1 MSICDKF
8 CCTANMI
15 GIYRLGLY
23 LLIFESCMGNYAS
36 WDMPLLCPDI
46 YPRVFTSYLPR
57 GNLTSGTYMQQIHLS
72 NIQDCIMACCKKSLC
87 NVAFMHNS
95 TCYHVECDNSMVCV
109 PLYRPELAN
118 DNPPSMV
125 LIRPV
130 ESNKVWS
137 DILTNSNQINE
148 DNIG

>member
-1 MSICDKF
+1 MCDFKF

-23 LLIFESCMGNYAS
+23 LLLFESCIGDYNR
-36 WDMPLLCPDI
+36 WNVQLLCSDL

-57 GNLTSGTYMQQIHLS
+57 GNLTDGTYMQQIPSLS
-72 NIQDCIMACCKKSLC
+72 NMQECVMACCKKPLC

-95 TCYHVECDNSMVCV
+95 TCYHVECENSMVCV

-118 DNPPSMV
+118 NNPPSMV
-125 LIRPV
+125 LVRPV
-130 ESNKVWS
+130 ENNKVWN
-137 DILTNSNQINE
+137 DFLDQGNE
-148 DNIG
+148 DNNVG

>member
-1 MSICDKF
+1 M
-8 CCTANMI
+8 T
-15 GIYRLGLY
+15 GILRLGLY
-23 LLIFESCMGNYAS
+23 LLLFENIICISDYVR
-36 WDMPLLCPDI
+36 WKVELLCPDL

-57 GNLTSGTYMQQIHLS
+57 GNLTGGTYRQQRLLS
-72 NIQDCIMACCKKSLC
+72 NMHDCVMVCCKKSMC
-87 NVAFMHNS
+87 NVAFMHNG

-125 LIRPV
+125 LVKPV
-130 ESNKVWS
+130 ESNKAWS
-137 DILTNSNQINE
+137 DFMDQVNVE